1 MNYLRYFF
9 LTKHITEVIFLKQMY
24 SKIYYHQIMLLI
36 WKWYFLP
43 MYSFRSVFKVQC
55 HIDHVGRSVTPLCS
69 LWSALWLHRIPLLDA
84 LSIKTLYD
92 SFPRWSY
99 TFCEAATSLSK
110 IRCVNQIETYKYLQ
124 INMHLQLRKDG
135 YTRNIPTYLK
145 V

>member
-1 MNYLRYFF
+1 MNYLRNFF
-9 LTKHITEVIFLKQMY
+9 LMKHITEVIFLKQMY
-24 SKIYYHQIMLLI
+24 SKFFYHQIMLLI

-55 HIDHVGRSVTPLCS
+55 HIDHVGRSVTTLCS
-69 LWSALWLHRIPLLDA
+69 LSSALWLHRIPLLDA

-99 TFCEAATSLSK
+99 TCCEAATSLSK
-110 IRCVNQIETYKYLQ
+110 IRCVSQIETYKYLQ